1 MANITLTDS
10 AAASLHSQLSPADR
24 SEQTETHNA
33 GLVREQLVNV
43 VSTIK
48 NHSEAKNTRTDV
60 EMAQSVQS
68 ISKLKATV
76 KELNESSLVRST
88 SLQFL
93 FDEKGE
99 PPVVR
104 VLDKNSGEEIRQI
117 PSEVVQKIAKA
128 IEDYV
133 DNKESSSGILLDQQ
147 A

>member
-10 AAASLHSQLSPADR
+10 AAASLHSQLPPAGH

-48 NHSEAKNTRTDV
+48 NHSEAKNASKDV